1 MRHSEKL
8 TWFEEIYQY
17 IEGKKHTILWLIK
30 GSYILELHMPLNSH
44 SYILVSL
51 LCLVSSS

>member
-8 TWFEEIYQY
+8 IWFEEIYQY
-17 IEGKKHTILWLIK
+17 IEGKKHAILWLIK
-30 GSYILELHMPLNSH
+30 GSYILELHMALNSH
-44 SYILVSL
+44 SYIFVSL

>member
-8 TWFEEIYQY
+8 IWFEEIYQD

-30 GSYILELHMPLNSH
+30 GSYILELHGFEFS
-44 SYILVSL
+44 
-51 LCLVSSS
+51 